1 MYSRMRNLEATKA
14 LNPIKHEPYRAHPSS
29 LVHMP
34 PQSQVRLIGFL
45 PSFFFLAHNAN
56 LSCLFRHVITAASE
70 VSSILESRISGTS
83 VGGNVE
89 ETGRVLSMFFYY
101 SRARL
106 STYSVV
112 KVLVTVL
119 AVFGV

>member
-1 MYSRMRNLEATKA
+1 
-14 LNPIKHEPYRAHPSS
+14 
-29 LVHMP
+29 MP
-34 PQSQVRLIGFL
+34 PQSQVRLIDFL
-45 PSFFFLAHNAN
+45 SSYFFAHNAN
-56 LSCLFRHVITAASE
+56 LSSRVFRHVTAAASE

-89 ETGRVLSMFFYY
+89 ETGRVLSMLFVY
-101 SRARL
+101 SRPRL